1 MMTFFNTIFVYILK
15 PLFHWAAA
23 LWCKD
28 YLWAVFARH
37 YPEAVFEQRG
47 IVGLWIAILYAC
59 MLSFFGYMYTLA
71 SLIMVQFL
79 YELKAILDANA
90 IAIQTPWFVKRLMVQ
105 SYSTRRVHDSKNKKF
120 NTLCNRFYDF
130 IGVKT
135 QLYYQRQYCILL
147 SKFRETFRIFREDL
161 LITSDRTDSD
171 SCIIGQYTELITF
184 LREECFKEYTIDE
197 LKEKM
202 RIVSTRDESFVE
214 VPDEVVIYYYNLN
227 SNHVPNMIK
236 DFCYKK
242 MVRHQVRSLEIQGKG
257 GRSKSRTAIKNAVKK
272 GLVPVKSRRQVCVGK
287 HKHLDKFCSDINL
300 DNLQLQTDN
309 EFDDDRSTWRMFH
322 EYFTANPYS
331 ARVLNKWLSF
341 DNCNNLGLVIERL
354 LILYHHLKKAQSSRD
369 VYVCLITYYKMVESD
384 KRVLEIVVEKAIAAF
399 DFFKQ
404 IFGEEYEVQ
413 SEDFFTKMRGACE
426 QYEDLQNTP
435 FAQKM
440 YKFYLYL
447 LTNSFLEICGITM
460 DSRNYTK
467 FEQEAMKRKFHMGP
481 SFYHCMI
488 DTLLFL
494 GERGYALITTGE
506 IEAIFHSG
514 SNYEKWYDE
523 VLKLNKQKHL
533 IGRPNG
539 VSEFDYLERLERT
552 IEKGEAVYKHCF
564 RCKKPEARF
573 VQSYLHSLTT
583 LREDMIASKATR
595 SLRKA
600 PMGILFCSSSK
611 VGKSSALKLA
621 LVHFWNV
628 ANLQKGKEFV
638 YYVNQYANFLDG
650 IKPYTHTIVMDEV
663 AAVRKGTVQE
673 DVSLKYILQFINN
686 MPCTPDQASLENK
699 GKVAIAPELVAAT
712 TNVKDLNAA
721 FYYSCASAVRRRFQY
736 VFDVKPKDEYS
747 TNGCLDSSKCPRAV
761 PGEFQDL
768 WWWTV
773 EEVHPMP
780 LSDQDKFN
788 HPKLVKILDKA
799 PLRDFLVW
807 FTEAINA
814 HRENQDRVMN
824 SLDVMHDVVGCEKCT
839 LPLNMCL
846 CPDETEVQS
855 EAMVIHVYVSFIE
868 IFLRYMLLIYSYS
881 KVRRVIDRVNIFSNI
896 FQRAEESYFDILSSS
911 PRRVFRRLGTRAFVE
926 KKYPTFL
933 LGLATF
939 LSTSFFIK
947 KLYEMYVS
955 YNEKEVQE
963 DAKDKPEFGGV
974 KPSKGS
980 DERAP
985 VWYKDSYTLSS
996 FDVNN
1001 KTISNRGVSATEM
1014 ADVLSKNLVHITSI
1028 KVSDDLYRSGKAT
1041 CLTGQIYMTNNHNL
1055 VESMDS
1061 LIVVNS
1067 SVTDGVS
1074 SNAQYSLHEDDIFR
1088 IPEKDLAFF
1097 VLRNAPSRKSIID
1110 YFGNEDLQMRS
1121 KGVLLNRSKHGFVS
1135 MNNTLV
1141 CAIQR
1146 KFSFT
1151 DVEHNYNIN
1160 CDMYSAPTEV
1170 KTEKGDCGSI
1180 LVALSK
1186 LGPVILGFHS
1196 LGATDHNKTFSI
1208 FVSKNEIERVM
1219 RHFKKFSIQSSE
1231 PMLSSESAQQKLS
1244 DLHFKS
1250 PVRYVEEGIATVY
1263 GSLVGFRPKR
1273 SSKVSNTILVPYL
1286 KEYGYD
1292 IKYCAPP
1299 MNSWKPW
1306 RRALLDLSNPVLT
1319 MNSSIL
1325 EACKNSMIND
1335 ILTKLPSTELKKLEV
1350 YDLFTTV
1357 NGAPGVSYVDKMP
1370 RSTSAG
1376 FPWKKSK
1383 KNFLTKIPA
1392 EHGLQDPVEVSV
1404 EILERTQEIINRY
1417 KQGKRAMPVYSGNLK
1432 DEAITFAKKDIAK
1445 VRVFCSSPMDHTIAV
1460 RQHLLSYTRVAQNNR
1475 FVFEAAPG
1483 TIAQSHEWSE
1493 IYDYLTVFGTDRMV
1507 AGDYK
1512 AFDKRMPAEVIL
1524 QAYDIIYE
1532 LCKASG
1538 NYTEDQLQV
1547 ILGIGYDTA
1556 FPLVD
1561 FNGDLVEFHGSNPS
1575 GHSLTV
1581 HINGLANSLYMRYCY
1596 YVLNPK
1602 KEVSSF
1608 QDNVKLMTYGDDNIM
1623 GVSHRVPWFNHTTI
1637 QETLDNVGIT
1647 YTMADKEAKSVP
1659 YININDCSFLK
1670 RSWVF
1675 DEDVNSYLAPL
1686 EHDSIE
1692 KMLMIGVES
1701 TSLEEEERACVL
1713 IESALNEYFFYGRD
1727 VFEEKRKML
1736 LHVARQAN
1744 ILDVAWKSTFPTWS
1758 TLVERFWDNSP
1769 KSKQALRPSLKNQK
1783 SPMSAVTVPE
1793 HETLNLKV
1801 QGKHGCL
1808 SSYSQSVPRNPYL
1821 GIVVVHNNSKLRC
1834 FQMSVGNRRVN
1845 SLASINEK
1853 NGIPSSSNGTGQND
1867 EQQQFH
1873 MVDETKGEVV
1883 GQNVRIPDTFNSKV
1897 SRSAG
1902 FSNFLERPVLIKT
1915 ITWPEG
1921 TRIIADAASRVNP
1934 WYEFFNH
1941 PAIKKKI
1948 DNFYLVRCKL
1958 HLKIMINASQFYY
1971 GLAMAAYRPL
1981 LYSDAGGGQLGDG
1994 PGPIVGYSQ
2003 RPCVYLSPGENKGGE
2018 ITLPFIYH
2026 KTWLD
2031 ITSAS
2036 DLTSMGELQVL
2047 SITDL
2052 LNANSVSGTGS
2063 TIRIMAWA
2071 TDLEVH
2077 TPTVALAVQA
2087 NDQTA
2092 DEYKKDGI
2100 ISKPASAV
2108 AEFMGGMG
2116 EWPIIGEFC
2125 TASSIVA
2132 KGVASV
2138 ASWFGFTNVPVIDD
2152 VAPYKS
2158 LPFHAFASA
2167 EISEPI
2173 DKLTFDPK
2181 NEVTIDNR
2189 VTGYSADDEL
2199 CITDFVGREAIIGD
2213 FNWPT
2218 TGVLDQMLFCSRVV
2232 PWMAVQEGGYNA
2244 LRMMVTPMALAST
2257 LFKYWR
2263 GDIVYRFRII
2273 KSPYHKGRIKVTW
2286 DPTGDIQAVTDTNTT
2301 NLTKIIDI
2309 AEEDDFE
2316 VRIPYSQPTDYLS
2329 TKRFNNI
2336 VNFGALSCPARVPGE
2351 DNGLLTV
2358 RIFTELTTANAI
2370 APVKLVVSVYG
2381 ADNFELQN
2389 PVDLEQNFS
2398 VYDIQ
2403 SDTTEPERLEIQSG
2417 DYYDKPRALTEYVM
2431 GDNPPE
2437 IPREL
2442 SLIYSGEKIVSFRTL
2457 LRRSCLSRVITL
2469 PNDTTSNWL
2478 RFFSNMSRYPLY
2490 YGYDPNGV
2498 NTAVSLIAGP
2508 NAPFNF
2514 GNNIP
2519 FNILGACYVGS
2530 RGAVHWHFNMD
2541 TPEYVNT
2548 LVAKRNSFDP
2558 LTIGNYYATRTATYV
2573 SPDQMARDLSVSSR
2587 NPGAAGMSLVNQKT
2601 QTGLSV
2607 SVPYYSKYRLRTN
2620 APSSRTLGVAE
2631 DDSNFDLVNVSG
2643 CFVPV
2648 IGENPRN
2655 TNLYEYFS
2663 VGTDFNFI
2671 HFLNVPPLYEVSGVP
2686 NAA

>member
-1 MMTFFNTIFVYILK
+1 MNFTIFTYTYFRVLMLILLSTSFANHIWDRLRRFYPRL
-15 PLFHWAAA
+15 PLLPRDGYHYLILSICFTLLSIFGYFGVQIFYFAFA
-23 LWCKD
+23 LLISAGVWIVD
-28 YLWAVFARH
+28 
-37 YPEAVFEQRG
+37 
-47 IVGLWIAILYAC
+47 VGLVRRFK
-59 MLSFFGYMYTLA
+59 SYTG
-71 SLIMVQFL
+71 
-79 YELKAILDANA
+79 
-90 IAIQTPWFVKRLMVQ
+90 RLMVQ
-105 SYSTRRVHDSKNKKF
+105 SYSGRVHPGTDKKF

-135 QLYYQRQYCILL
+135 QLYYQRQYLLILA
-147 SKFRETFRIFREDL
+147 KFRETFRVFRENILVMPERSLQDQYYVE
-161 LITSDRTDSD
+161 
-171 SCIIGQYTELITF
+171 QYTALIMY
-184 LREECFKEYTIDE
+184 LRDESMKEYSVDT

-202 RIVSTRDESFVE
+202 RVVAVQDNSFAE
-214 VPDEVVIYYYNLN
+214 VPDEIVIYYNNLC
-227 SNHVPNMIK
+227 SSLVPNGIK
-236 DFCYKK
+236 DFCMK
-242 MVRHQVRSLEIQGKG
+242 QVFKFNARELEVQGKD
-257 GRSKSRTAIKNAVKK
+257 SRTKTRAIIKSAVARGVVAHKT
-272 GLVPVKSRRQVCVGK
+272 RRQVCVGK
-287 HKHLDKFCSDINL
+287 HKHLDKFFADGRL
-300 DNLQLQTDN
+300 DNLQIQVDPSQP
-309 EFDDDRSTWRMFH
+309 EMRSEWSTFMN
-322 EYFTANPYS
+322 YLNSNPYL
-331 ARVLNKWLSF
+331 AGVVNKWLAE
-341 DNCNNLGLVIERL
+341 DNLKPLGLMVERF
-354 LILYHHLKKAQSSRD
+354 IIMYFHLKKAKSLKD
-369 VYVCLITYYKMVESD
+369 VYICLLTYYKMADSSKNTVE
-384 KRVLEIVVEKAIAAF
+384 IIAERAGEAYEL
-399 DFFKQ
+399 FKNLFLDQ
-404 IFGEEYEVQ
+404 HEVQ
-413 SEDFFTKMRGACE
+413 SDNLFTKLRTACE

-447 LTNSFLEICGITM
+447 LTNSFLDICGVTL

-467 FEQEAMKRKFHMGP
+467 FEQEAMKRKYNIGP
-481 SFYHCMI
+481 SFYHCII

-494 GERGYALITTGE
+494 GERGYVLITTGE

-514 SNYEKWYDE
+514 STYEKWYDD
-523 VLKLNKQKHL
+523 VLQLNKQKHL
-533 IGRPNG
+533 IGKADG
-539 VSEFDYLERLERT
+539 ISEFNYLAKLEQT

-573 VQSYLHSLTT
+573 VQSYLHSLTL

-663 AAVRKGTVQE
+663 AALRKGVTQE

-699 GKVAIAPELVAAT
+699 GKIAIAPELVAAT

-747 TNGCLDSSKCPRAV
+747 TNGCLDSTKCPKPV

-788 HPKLVKILDKA
+788 HPKLVKILDQA
-799 PLRDFLVW
+799 PLKDFLVW
-807 FTEAINA
+807 FTEAINV
-814 HRENQDRVMN
+814 HRENQDRVMK
-824 SLDVMHDVVGCEKCT
+824 SLDIMHDVVGCDTCK
-839 LPLNMCL
+839 LPENL
-846 CPDETEVQS
+846 CICREFRKEEVQADENAVVCTYFIMIETLFKYVFFICS
-855 EAMVIHVYVSFIE
+855 FTRIRRAISNFNALSDMLARLEQSYFTRLYLRPRETIRSLGERAFTESKYPRILLYLTAFLTTSYAMKRIYNMYVSF
-868 IFLRYMLLIYSYS
+868 
-881 KVRRVIDRVNIFSNI
+881 
-896 FQRAEESYFDILSSS
+896 
-911 PRRVFRRLGTRAFVE
+911 T
-926 KKYPTFL
+926 
-933 LGLATF
+933 
-939 LSTSFFIK
+939 
-947 KLYEMYVS
+947 
-955 YNEKEVQE
+955 EKEVQE
-963 DAKDKPEFGGV
+963 DNIEKPSFDGV
-974 KPSKGS
+974 KPTQGD

-985 VWYKDSYTLSS
+985 VWYKDSYTLST

-1001 KTISNRGVSATEM
+1001 NTISNKGMSDTEV
-1014 ADVLSKNLVHITSI
+1014 ADTIQKNLLHITSVKI
-1028 KVSDDLYRSGKAT
+1028 SADVFRSGKAT
-1041 CLTGQIYMTNNHNL
+1041 CITGQVYMTNNHNL
-1055 VESMDS
+1055 VENMDS
-1061 LIVVNS
+1061 LIVVGS
-1067 SVTDGVS
+1067 SSLDGVS
-1074 SNAQYSLHEDDIFR
+1074 PNAQYTLQEEDIYR

-1097 VLRNAPSRKSIID
+1097 VLRNAPSRKSIINF
-1110 YFGNEDLQMRS
+1110 FGNEDLQVRS
-1121 KGVLLNRSKHGFVS
+1121 KGMLLSRSKHGFVAI
-1135 MNNTLV
+1135 NHTKV
-1141 CAIQR
+1141 CSIQR
-1146 KFSFT
+1146 NFQFEDKSR
-1151 DVEHNYNIN
+1151 NYAIN
-1160 CDMYSAPTEV
+1160 CDMYSAPTEIR
-1170 KTEKGDCGSI
+1170 TERGDCGSLLI
-1180 LVALSK
+1180 ALSK
-1186 LGPVILGFHS
+1186 VGPIILGFHS
-1196 LGATDHNKTFSI
+1196 LGALDQNKSFSI
-1208 FVSKNEIERVM
+1208 FVTKKDIEKVLIK
-1219 RHFKKFSIQSSE
+1219 FKKFTIQSSE
-1231 PMLSSESAQQKLS
+1231 PMLSAPSAQHTVS

-1250 PVRYVEEGIATVY
+1250 PVRYVEEGVATVY

-1273 SSKVSNTILVPYL
+1273 SSSVSNTLLVPYL
-1286 KEYGYD
+1286 SKEGYS

-1306 RRALLDLSNPVLT
+1306 RRALLDLTNPVLT
-1319 MNSSIL
+1319 MNSSVL
-1325 EACKNSMIND
+1325 EVCKQSMLKD
-1335 ILTKLPSTELKKLEV
+1335 ILSKLSKSQLNMLEV

-1376 FPWKKSK
+1376 FPWKKCK
-1383 KNFLTKIPA
+1383 KHFLTKVPPA
-1392 EHGLQDPVEVSV
+1392 HGLQDPVEVSS
-1404 EILERTQEIINRY
+1404 EILERTQEIITRY
-1417 KQGKRAMPVYSGNLK
+1417 KEGRRAMPVYSGNLK
-1432 DEAITFAKKDIAK
+1432 DEPITFAKKEISK
-1445 VRVFCSSPMDHTIAV
+1445 VRVFCSSPVDHTIAV

-1475 FVFEAAPG
+1475 FIFEAAPG
-1483 TIAQSHEWSE
+1483 TIAQSYEWSE
-1493 IYDYLTVFGTDRMV
+1493 IYDYLTEFGEDRMV

-1538 NYTEDQLQV
+1538 NYTEDQLMV
-1547 ILGIGYDTA
+1547 IQGIAYDTA
-1556 FPLVD
+1556 FPLTD
-1561 FNGDLVEFHGSNPS
+1561 LNGDLIEFHGSNPS

-1602 KEVSSF
+1602 REVASF

-1623 GVSHRVPWFNHTTI
+1623 GVSKKTPWFNHTAI
-1637 QETLDNVGIT
+1637 QQVLGDVGIT
-1647 YTMADKEAKSVP
+1647 YTMADKEAESIP
-1659 YININDCSFLK
+1659 YIHIKDCSFLK
-1670 RSWVF
+1670 RTWVY
-1675 DEDVNSYLAPL
+1675 DSDIKAYLAPL

-1701 TSLEEEERACVL
+1701 KALEEEERACVV
-1713 IESALNEYFFYGRD
+1713 IESALNEYFFYGKET
-1727 VFEEKRKML
+1727 FEEKRKML
-1736 LHVARQAN
+1736 LRIAKEAN

-1758 TLVERFWDNSP
+1758 ALAERFWDNSP
-1769 KSKQALRPSLKNQK
+1769 KSAQALRPSLKNQK
-1783 SPMSAVTVPE
+1783 SPISTVTVPE

-1808 SSYSQSVPRNPYL
+1808 SSYSQSVPQNPYL
-1821 GIVVVHNNSKLRC
+1821 GIVVVHNNSKLHC

-1853 NGIPSSSNGTGQND
+1853 NGIPSSSNGTGQDD

-1883 GQNVRIPDTFNSKV
+1883 GQNVRIPSTFNSKV
-1897 SRSAG
+1897 SRAAG
-1902 FSNFLERPVLIKT
+1902 FTSFLERPVLIKT

-1921 TRIIADAASRVNP
+1921 TRIVADAVSRVNP

-1971 GLAMAAYRPL
+1971 GLAMASYRPL
-1981 LYSDAGGGQLGDG
+1981 LISDAGGGQLGDG
-1994 PGPIVGYSQ
+1994 QGPIVGYSQ

-2031 ITSAS
+2031 ITSAA
-2036 DLTSMGELQVL
+2036 DLIEMGELQVL
-2047 SITDL
+2047 SVTDL

-2071 TDLEVH
+2071 TDMEIH
-2077 TPTVALAVQA
+2077 TPTVNLAVQSD
-2087 NDQTA
+2087 DQTH
-2092 DEYKKDGI
+2092 DEYKKSGI

-2116 EWPIIGEFC
+2116 DWPVIGEFC

-2132 KGVASV
+2132 KGVSSV

-2158 LPFHAFASA
+2158 LPFHAFSSA

-2199 CITDFVGREAIIGD
+2199 CITNFVGREAIIGD

-2218 TGVLDQMLFCSRVV
+2218 TGTLDQMLFCSRVV
-2232 PWMAVQEGGYNA
+2232 PWMAVQEGGFNA
-2244 LRMMVTPMALAST
+2244 LRMMATPMALAST
-2257 LFKYWR
+2257 MFKYWR

-2273 KSPYHKGRIKVTW
+2273 KSPYHKGRIKITW

-2301 NLTKIIDI
+2301 NLTKIVDI
-2309 AEEDDFE
+2309 AEEDDFI

-2336 VNFGALSCPARVPGE
+2336 VNFGSTSCPARVPGE

-2358 RIFTELTTANAI
+2358 RVFTELTTANAI

-2381 ADNFELQN
+2381 ADNFEFQN

-2403 SDTTEPERLEIQSG
+2403 SYDCKLEVQG
-2417 DYYDKPRALTEYVM
+2417 DDYYDKPRALTEYVM

-2442 SLIYSGEKIVSFRTL
+2442 SLIYSGEKVVSFRTL
-2457 LRRSCLSRVITL
+2457 LRRSSLSRVITL
-2469 PNDTTSNWL
+2469 PNDTTSNWT

-2490 YGYDPNGV
+2490 YGYDPEGV
-2498 NTAVSLIAGP
+2498 NTALSLIAGP
-2508 NAPFNF
+2508 NAPFNYS
-2514 GNNIP
+2514 NNIP
-2519 FNILGACYVGS
+2519 FNILGACFVGS

-2548 LVAKRNSFDP
+2548 LVAKRNSFDG

-2573 SPDQMARDLSVSSR
+2573 SPDQMARDLIVGTR

-2607 SVPYYSKYRLRTN
+2607 AVPYYSKYRLRTN
-2620 APSSRTLGVAE
+2620 STSSRTLGRTN
-2631 DDSNFDLVNVSG
+2631 DDSNADLINVSG

-2671 HFLNVPPLYEVSGVP
+2671 HFLNVPPLYEVSNVP